1 MKNNFFKSIIIMV
14 VVFVAAASANAQRV
28 VNGINTRDAQKCG
41 EYLVSNPKDTI
52 VEVSIVNRDGMR
64 GEVSRK
70 VYLKGA
76 TTLGVKNDTVWYKQ
90 RINRVEVTDNQVV
103 VASTLRSA
111 TGEVKGDTVC
121 WNRTNT
127 DSISFATKESICR
140 GETRVFSPEHKD
152 YDGNF
157 RHKTQATILGGGMVV
172 DGYFTPT
179 LTGRLGYETC
189 HFLFDLEGS
198 FSSSKH
204 TEVAEYSGRYLS
216 FAAQFN
222 AGWKFLQD
230 RRYRHYLAVLGTVGY
245 GYQKTDGDEAA
256 ARSKNYGII
265 YGGLVRG
272 SLGLT
277 KNWRLVGELGYKIV
291 PKVRHNEEQD
301 VHNGGFFANVG
312 VGYTW

>member
-1 MKNNFFKSIIIMV
+1 MKTNVLKSIIVMMI
-14 VVFVAAASANAQRV
+14 VFLAGNVNAQNR
-28 VNGINTRDAQKCG
+28 VNGIDTHDARKCN
-41 EYLVSNPKDTI
+41 EYLVNNPKDTI
-52 VEVSIVNRDGMR
+52 VEVFNINRDGMR
-64 GEVSRK
+64 GEVSRN
-70 VYLKGA
+70 VYLNA
-76 TTLGVKNDTVWYKQ
+76 SVLTARNDTVWYKQ
-90 RINRVEVTDNQVV
+90 RVNRVEATDNQIVV
-103 VASTLRSA
+103 TSTLRSA
-111 TGEVKGDTVC
+111 TGEVKGDTVR

-127 DSISFATKESICR
+127 GDVSFATKESACR
-140 GETRVFSPEHKD
+140 GEIRVIDPEHKD
-152 YDGNF
+152 LDGNF

-179 LTGRLGYETC
+179 MTGRLGYETC
-189 HFLFDLEGS
+189 HFLYELEGS

-216 FAAQFN
+216 FSAQFN

-245 GYQKTDGDEAA
+245 GYQKTDGDEAV

-265 YGGLVRG
+265 YGGMVRG
-272 SLGLT
+272 SLGLSQH
-277 KNWRLVGELGYKIV
+277 WRLVGEFGYKIV